1 MTGGKGHGQKIRE
14 LLPDLKAKPVEEKTP
29 PDTLKDSVIYY
40 KEPTQPVAEDD
51 WENA

>member
-1 MTGGKGHGQKIRE
+1 MTSGKDHDSQFC
-14 LLPDLKAKPVEEKTP
+14 KAKPVEEKTP

-40 KEPTQPVAEDD
+40 KEPMRPVAEDD